1 MSMGASVSVKV
12 LTARIGYEFTLDDL
26 RLSMLCTNAI
36 MQQIA
41 DAFQFRMFGVAT
53 PQATFGPVPNS
64 LPAGAVFQLGTWVI
78 PDNSQIV
85 PIRFLNIE
93 LQRIVIDAAGPS
105 SVLDGIYNRLRE
117 AVSPIT
123 APDGSPIIGEPSH
136 TLHFSELSITL
147 PFGLD
152 SILTPSVRTLLT
164 RYLPNA
170 ETSDSVTL
178 TPSLEVRGHSDRE
191 PFSGALAAGDGY
203 TITLSPRASIS
214 PDQHV
219 VYSGAPLETEQHIQ
233 FINELVALLSP
244 TVPKEG

>member
-1 MSMGASVSVKV
+1 MSTGVNAKV

-26 RLSMLCTNAI
+26 RLSMLCMNAI

-41 DAFQFRMFGVAT
+41 DTFKFRAFGVAT
-53 PQATFGPVPNS
+53 PQATFGPVPNA

-93 LQRIVIDAAGPS
+93 LQRIVIDVAGPS
-105 SVLDGIYNRLRE
+105 SALGAIYQRLRE
-117 AVSPIT
+117 VVAATS
-123 APDGSPIIGEPSH
+123 APDGSPIIGEPLR
-136 TLHFSELSITL
+136 TLRFSELSVTL
-147 PFGLD
+147 PFALD
-152 SILTPSVRTLLT
+152 SILTPGVRALLT

-170 ETSDSVTL
+170 EMSDSVTL
-178 TPSLEVRGHSDRE
+178 TPSLDVRGFSDKA
-191 PFSGALAAGDGY
+191 PFSGALTSGDGF

-219 VYSGAPLETEQHIQ
+219 IYSGAPLETEQHIR
-233 FINELVALLSP
+233 FINELVSLLSP
-244 TVPKEG
+244 SALKEG